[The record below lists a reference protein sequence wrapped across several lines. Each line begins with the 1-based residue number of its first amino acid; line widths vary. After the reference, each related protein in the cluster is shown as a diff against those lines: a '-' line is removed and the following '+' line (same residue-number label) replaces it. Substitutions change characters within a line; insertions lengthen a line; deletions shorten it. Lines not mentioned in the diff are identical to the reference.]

1 MHLMRKIFYIGY
13 IQNLKPMNKFLLLS
27 IFFFSF
33 LSCNNEK
40 MNNDIYIQGGGTL
53 DDWANLSKYA
63 ESNNELKKQSIANRV
78 VFMGNSITEGW
89 SNFNPNF
96 FIDNPFV
103 NRGISGQTTPQML
116 IRFKPDVINLN
127 PKAVVILAGI
137 NDIAG
142 NTGPM
147 KIENISENIFSMAEI
162 AKANNIEVYICS
174 VLPAKDFPWSPG
186 LNPSEK
192 VVKLNNI
199 LENYCKENNI
209 KYVDYYSKMNDGNG
223 GLKVPEFTSED
234 DLVHPNK
241 QGYSVM
247 ESVILSAL
255 D

>member
-1 MHLMRKIFYIGY
+1 
-13 IQNLKPMNKFLLLS
+13 MNKFLLLS
-27 IFFFSF
+27 IIFFSF

-127 PKAVVILAGI
+127 PMAVVILAGI

-147 KIENISENIFSMAEI
+147 EIENISENIFSMAEI